1 MKIALY
7 DDNFKKI
14 VERIRDI
21 LNLTELYLYIDSI
34 FKGTSNEWLGLG
46 LMNGLRLGLSSKQ
59 PKANS

>member
-34 FKGTSNEWLGLG
+34 FKGTSNEWLKDILKV
-46 LMNGLRLGLSSKQ
+46 RFKFKTTKSE
-59 PKANS
+59 